1 MASPSD
7 PLSQP
12 QQAVRVSYA
21 TGRMLG
27 VDDFQAEQTYHR
39 GRLARILAAGFGAGT
54 VSGLKVQS
62 NLPAAAADVELQVT
76 PGLAVDRAG
85 RIIDVPYTVCLRL
98 QNFLDGKS
106 DTDLSDAFKG
116 GAVVADVFL
125 TFIACDRGKT
135 PSFATMDDYDATDA
149 FTANRLLDSF
159 GMQLVLRPEADPKL
173 PQDPWQGVG
182 ALRPPGSNAADPT
195 ADALKQHILDAK
207 DGPFFAPV
215 EYPSDPKF
223 DRTSVFLARVKITA
237 TQDAPGAR
245 PKYDVTKLDINNL
258 SRLFLYPASLLARWA
273 GLTTGQ
279 V

>member
-12 QQAVRVSYA
+12 QEAVRVAYA

-39 GRLARILAAGFGAGT
+39 GRLARVLTAAFGAGT
-54 VSGLKVQS
+54 ISGLKVQS
-62 NLPAAAADVELQVT
+62 NLAAAAADVELQVT
-76 PGLAVDRAG
+76 PGLAIDRAG

-98 QNFLDGKS
+98 QNFLDGKP

-116 GAVVADVFL
+116 GALVADVFL
-125 TFIACDRGKT
+125 TFVACDRGKT

-159 GMQLVLRPEADPKL
+159 AMQLVLRPEADPKL

-182 ALRPPGSNAADPT
+182 PLRAPGSNAADPT

-207 DGPFFAPV
+207 DGPSFAPL

-223 DRTSVFLARVKITA
+223 DRTSVFLARLKITA

-258 SRLFLYPASLLARWA
+258 ARLFLYPASLLARWA